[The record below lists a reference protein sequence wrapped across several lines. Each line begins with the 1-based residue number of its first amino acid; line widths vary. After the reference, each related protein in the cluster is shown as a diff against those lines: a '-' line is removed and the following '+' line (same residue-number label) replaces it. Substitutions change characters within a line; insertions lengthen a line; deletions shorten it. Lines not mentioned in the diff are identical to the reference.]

1 MKLNLLFPEIIP
13 LKVYEIV
20 PVLEDRALKLS
31 RQQLKKIDLG
41 IFHGKKR
48 SFGKLEPVEFFLQD
62 NYYRAVNNGL
72 PQERGKLSKTFN
84 TVFEAIR
91 YAQLWKTTAPTQET
105 VNAVMKELNIPENV
119 ATIIARQR
127 NHVAQFLPNSD
138 FKMGLNTS
146 MGEFSRTFFEEW
158 VRKKSLPVLA
168 EGNEPAAVRALLPF
182 FTSNCPTELTDLM
195 WVPIDDV
202 IMQSLGET
210 EMRSLLKK
218 VPKPEQNEFAKRYDF
233 KVIYN
238 IHTHSHTITRVPKHP
253 NLFILTLYDNE
264 SNHVDAP
271 ALIQRTQAVVDTEH
285 KIMVILQN
293 AFGLLPNSQGG
304 TRLMGAEIAQY
315 PMCIPVNHQEQ
326 IPYTLISTLSDIN
339 DPKTRQLTF
348 YA

>member
-13 LKVYEIV
+13 LKVFEIV
-20 PVLEDRALKLS
+20 PVLEDRALTLS

-62 NYYRAVNNGL
+62 NYYRVVNNGL
-72 PQERGKLSKTFN
+72 PAERDKLSKTFN

-105 VNAVMKELNIPENV
+105 VNAVMKELNIPENL

-158 VRKKSLPVLA
+158 LEKETSPVLA

-182 FTSNCPTELTDLM
+182 LTSNFPTELTDIM
-195 WVPIDDV
+195 WVAIDDI

-210 EMRSLLKK
+210 EMGSLLKK
-218 VPKPEQNEFAKRYDF
+218 VPKAEQHELAKRYEHI
-233 KVIYN
+233 VQRHRHLHY
-238 IHTHSHTITRVPKHP
+238 HAITVVPKHP

-271 ALIQRTQAVVDTEH
+271 ALIQRTQAVVDTKH

-293 AFGLLPNSQGG
+293 AFGLLPNS
-304 TRLMGAEIAQY
+304 Y
-315 PMCIPVNHQEQ
+315 
-326 IPYTLISTLSDIN
+326 
-339 DPKTRQLTF
+339 QLTV
-348 YA
+348 